1 MEFFAEAEAGGR
13 DAAWIQQHLT
23 PQRIPEYCAFVSEV
37 RPRAD
42 GVLEMASFW
51 GVHELRAESISGG
64 MRFFLPDCPN
74 VLSWT
79 VTTGLDPSPGRIVI
93 HATINRRSHDPDF
106 VESLQTF
113 VDDWASGLSNGR

>member
-74 VLSWT
+74 VLSW
-79 VTTGLDPSPGRIVI
+79 
-93 HATINRRSHDPDF
+93 
-106 VESLQTF
+106 
-113 VDDWASGLSNGR
+113 